1 LNMLGAYYVEQE
13 KFNMKKFPIHNITPK
28 VAREQQVELAKMVDT
43 STSPKDIK
51 IIAGVD
57 IAYSKK
63 PSTGFCAISLFSYP
77 DLKHI
82 KTYYELELVGYPYI
96 PGLLSYREGPLILQT
111 LEKVKEDIDL
121 FIFDGQGIA
130 HPKGLGIASHLGV
143 LLDKPAI
150 GCAKS
155 RLTGEYNEPGEA
167 KGSKSDLVNENG
179 YVVGTVL
186 RTRDD
191 TNPVFVSPGHKIG
204 VKEASDII
212 LNCTTEY
219 RLPEPIRKADQ
230 EAEKYRNEGDI

>member
-1 LNMLGAYYVEQE
+1 MFGTIYVEP
-13 KFNMKKFPIHNITPK
+13 KKYLMKNYPIKNITPK

-43 STSPKDIK
+43 SSSPTDIK
-51 IIAGVD
+51 VIAGVD

-77 DLKHI
+77 DLKYI

-111 LEKVKEDIDL
+111 LEKVEEEIDL

-155 RLTGEYNEPGEA
+155 KLTGEYEEPGEA
-167 KGSKSDLVNENG
+167 KGSKSILKDKNG
-179 YVVGTVL
+179 ETIGTVL

-204 VKEASDII
+204 IKEASDII

-230 EAEKYRNEGDI
+230 EAEKYKNEGDI

>member
-1 LNMLGAYYVEQE
+1 
-13 KFNMKKFPIHNITPK
+13 MKKFPIHNITPK
-28 VAREQQVELAKMVDT
+28 IAREQQVELAEMVDT
-43 STSPKDIK
+43 SNSPKDIK

-82 KTYYELELVGYPYI
+82 KTYYELDLVGYPYI

-111 LEKVKEDIDL
+111 LEKVEEEIDL

-143 LLDKPAI
+143 IIDKPAI
-150 GCAKS
+150 GCAKN
-155 RLTGEYNEPGEA
+155 RLIGKYEEPGEA
-167 KGSKSDLVNENG
+167 KGSKSILKDENG
-179 YVVGTVL
+179 KAIGSVL

-191 TNPVFVSPGHKIG
+191 TNPLFVSPGHKIG
-204 VKEASDII
+204 INEASDII
-212 LNCTTEY
+212 LKCTTDY
-219 RLPEPIRKADQ
+219 RLPEPIRIADQ
-230 EAEKYRNEGDI
+230 EAEKYKNEGDI